1 MSDSDWSFTDSD
13 EVRFADLDSQGHLN
27 NVVFLVFFESA
38 RVAYVRSV
46 APEYDPGSAGGL
58 GFMVVEAKITYR
70 SPGRYGERIDTRLR
84 PTTVGRSSF
93 RCEFEM
99 RVGERVLADG
109 YAVMVTYDHVAATSI
124 PVPDLLR
131 ERLLADGAQQRSG
144 PAPGT

>member
-1 MSDSDWSFTDSD
+1 MSDGDWSFTDTD

-27 NVVFLVFFESA
+27 NVAFLVFFESA

-70 SPGRYGERIDTRLR
+70 SPGRYGEAIDTLLR
-84 PTTVGRSSF
+84 PTTLGRSSF

-99 RVGERVLADG
+99 RVGDRVLADG
-109 YAVMVTYDHVAATSI
+109 YAVMVTYDHVVGKSI
-124 PVPDLLR
+124 PVPELLR
-131 ERLLADGAQQRSG
+131 RRLLADGAQQR
-144 PAPGT
+144 

>member
-1 MSDSDWSFTDSD
+1 MSDGGWTFTDAD

-27 NVVFLVFFESA
+27 NVAFLVFFESA

-46 APEYDPGSAGGL
+46 APEYDPGAADGL

-70 SPGRYGERIDTRLR
+70 SPGRYGERIDTLLR

-99 RVGERVLADG
+99 RVGDRVLADG
-109 YAVMVTYDHVAATSI
+109 YAVMVSYDHVAAKSI
-124 PVPDLLR
+124 AVPEVLR
-131 ERLLADGAQQRSG
+131 ERLLADGAQQR
-144 PAPGT
+144 